1 MPDQIASNPI
11 VVVPAR
17 MSATR
22 LPGKPLADIHGEP
35 MIVHV
40 WRRAVEAG
48 VGPVI
53 VATDA
58 PEIAHAI
65 EAAGGVAVMT
75 GSQHPSGTDRI
86 AEALARHDPARRHDI
101 VINVQGDLPTIDS
114 AAVHAVTVPFAEPDV
129 DMTTICAVIT
139 REEEKTAPSVVKLI
153 GSEIAPGRL
162 RCLYFTRAT
171 APTGPG
177 PLLHHI
183 GLYGYRRAVLERL
196 VALPPSPL
204 EQREK
209 LEQLRALEAGLRIDA
224 MIVDTVPLGVDT
236 PQDLDHAR
244 RMLAPR

>member
-1 MPDQIASNPI
+1 MSNPI

-40 WRRAVEAG
+40 WRRAVEAE

-58 PEIAHAI
+58 PEIARAI
-65 EAAGGVAVMT
+65 EAAGGIAVMT
-75 GSQHPSGTDRI
+75 GSRHPSGTDRI

-114 AAVHAVTVPFAEPDV
+114 ASVHAVTVPFSEPCV

-139 REEEKTAPSVVKLI
+139 REEEKTTPSVVKLI

-183 GLYGYRRAVLERL
+183 GLYGYRRATLERI

-204 EQREK
+204 EMREK

>member
-40 WRRAVEAG
+40 WRRAVEAE

-58 PEIAHAI
+58 PEIARAI
-65 EAAGGVAVMT
+65 AAAGGVAVMT

-86 AEALARHDPARRHDI
+86 AEALARHDPERRHDI
-101 VINVQGDLPTIDS
+101 VINVQGDLPTIDPAS
-114 AAVHAVTVPFAEPDV
+114 VHAATVPFADPAV
-129 DMTTICAVIT
+129 DMTTICAVIA

-183 GLYGYRRAVLERL
+183 GLYGYRRAVLERI

>member
-1 MPDQIASNPI
+1 
-11 VVVPAR
+11 
-17 MSATR
+17 
-22 LPGKPLADIHGEP
+22 

-40 WRRAVEAG
+40 WRRAVEAE

-58 PEIAHAI
+58 PEIARAI
-65 EAAGGVAVMT
+65 VAAGGEAVMT
-75 GSQHPSGTDRI
+75 SAEHPSGTDRI
-86 AEALARHDPARRHDI
+86 AEALARYDPARRHDI
-101 VINVQGDLPTIDS
+101 VINVQGDLPTIDPAS
-114 AAVHAVTVPFAEPDV
+114 VHAVTLPFDDPAV

-139 REEEKTAPSVVKLI
+139 REQEKTAPSVVKLI
-153 GSEIAPGRL
+153 GTEIAPGRL

-183 GLYGYRRAVLERL
+183 GLYGYRRPVLERI
-196 VALPPSPL
+196 VALPPSAL
-204 EQREK
+204 EVRER

-236 PQDLDHAR
+236 PEDLDHAR
-244 RMLAPR
+244 RLLAPR